1 MLSWLVLLLTV
12 LGAFAWSCAP
22 VGRHKIRDKRTHS
35 PSVTRQS
42 PDQQYSIKSID
53 SSHERTRVTIHGRLS
68 SRELH
73 PMVGVKVYA
82 DASDCSLSLP
92 IDTSADRKPCQDTR
106 VTAETDP
113 NGDYRLSLRV
123 DRNKQRYLN
132 VRFAIV
138 RENRRPERL
147 VIPLQ
152 SVDQMLGYMPVGSY
166 YRLDRDEHR
175 RLLSKRRDLIY
186 TTSEVSMTANQ
197 LDSLREAAPF
207 IRQNLFFSIADV
219 VGGALAVI
227 NTQCINDL
235 SPAVHQNTQPIAF
248 HFLFPRDW
256 NSKKLLITGI
266 TSPICIDLNNDRT

>member
-12 LGAFAWSCAP
+12 LGAVAWGCAP
-22 VGRHKIRDKRTHS
+22 VGRHKIRDRRAHS
-35 PSVTRQS
+35 PSVTSQS
-42 PDQQYSIKSID
+42 PDQQYSIKSD
-53 SSHERTRVTIHGRLS
+53 SHERTVVTVHGRLS
-68 SRELH
+68 SSELQ
-73 PMVGVKVYA
+73 PMVGVEVYA

-92 IDTSADRKPCQDTR
+92 IDTSVVRKPCQDKR
-106 VTAETDP
+106 VVAETDS
-113 NGDYRLSLRV
+113 NGNYRLSLRV
-123 DRNKQRYLN
+123 DHNKQRYLN

-138 RENRRPERL
+138 RKDHRPERL

-152 SVDQMLGYMPVGSY
+152 SVDQMLGHMPVGSY

-197 LDSLREAAPF
+197 LDSLRKAAPF
-207 IRQNLFFSIADV
+207 IHQNLFFSIADV

-227 NTQCINDL
+227 DTQCTNEL

-248 HFLFPRDW
+248 HFLLPRDW
-256 NSKKLLITGI
+256 NSHKLLITGI
-266 TSPICIDLNNDRT
+266 TSPICIDLTNDRT